1 MINIPNYQIIKQIYD
16 SAHSLLYR
24 ALRNKDN
31 QPVILKMLKED
42 YPSPEELTRYH
53 QEYDIIR
60 RLADFEFVVNAY
72 HLEKYQNT
80 LVMCLE
86 DFGGESLKYWLAERF
101 FRLDELLKLAI
112 RATDILEEIHK
123 QHIIHKDI
131 NPTNLVFNPTTEVL
145 KIIDFGISTQLS
157 RQVMTLK
164 NPNILEGTLA
174 YMSPEQTGR
183 MNRALDY
190 RTDFYSLGVT
200 FYELFTGQLPFESTD
215 AMKLIHCHIAKQ
227 PTPPVEV
234 NPDVP
239 TAISNLIM
247 KLLEKT
253 AEARYQST
261 WGIKTDLENCL
272 NQFSQNGSIE
282 NFQLANADISD
293 RFQIPQK
300 LYGRDHEIETL
311 LAAFERVSQTSEV
324 SKTSEV
330 FPVSQTSEVFPVS
343 QTSEVSKTSEVFCEN
358 IYKSEIMLV
367 AGFSGIGKSVLIKE
381 IYKSLTEKQGY
392 FISGK
397 FDQFQRNIPY
407 SAVVTA
413 FGKLVQQLLTESESQ
428 LIRWKDKLL
437 TALGA
442 NGQVIIDIIPEIE
455 LIIGSQPAVPK
466 LGVTESKNRF
476 NLVFQNFMRVFC
488 QPEHPLVIF
497 LDDLQWIDSATLNLL
512 EVVMTDKDTNALFFI
527 GAFRDNEVTPTHPLM
542 MTLDALGKE
551 NVVINKI
558 ILKPLV
564 YEEVNLL
571 IADSLHQKS
580 VESLTDLVMRKT
592 RGNPFFVNQF
602 LHTLY
607 DEDLLHFVPPTDEK
621 KGNWQW
627 NIDKIEALNITDN
640 VVDLMIAKLKKLPE
654 STQQVLRLAA
664 CVGNHFDLD
673 TLSVIYEK
681 PVAETFQD
689 LQPALNEGLIMNDE

>member
-1 MINIPNYQIIKQIYD
+1 MINIPNYKIIKQIYD
-16 SAHSLLYR
+16 SAHSLVYC

-53 QEYDIIR
+53 QEFDIIR
-60 RLADFEFVVNAY
+60 CLADFEFVVNAY

-86 DFGGESLKYWLAERF
+86 DFGGESLKYWLAERS
-101 FRLDELLKLAI
+101 FRLDELLRLAI
-112 RATDILEEIHK
+112 RATDILGEIHK

-157 RQVMTLK
+157 RQMMTLK
-164 NPNILEGTLA
+164 NPKILEGTLA

-215 AMKLIHCHIAKQ
+215 AMKLVHYHIAKQ
-227 PTPPVEV
+227 PTPPVEI
-234 NPDVP
+234 NPELP
-239 TAISNLIM
+239 AAISNLIM

-300 LYGRDHEIETL
+300 LYGRDYEIETL
-311 LAAFERVSQTSEV
+311 LAAFERIATDSESVSQTDDV

-330 FPVSQTSEVFPVS
+330 
-343 QTSEVSKTSEVFCEN
+343 CREN

-413 FGKLVQQLLTESESQ
+413 FGELVQQLLSESESQ
-428 LIRWKDKLL
+428 LIQWKNKLL

-442 NGQVIIDIIPEIE
+442 NGQVIIDVIPEIE

-476 NLVFQNFMRVFC
+476 NLVFQNFIRVFC

-497 LDDLQWIDSATLNLL
+497 LDDLQWVDSATLNLL
-512 EVVMTDKDTNALFFI
+512 EVVMTDKETNTLFFI
-527 GAFRDNEVTPTHPLM
+527 GAFRDKEVTPTHPLM

-571 IADSLHQKS
+571 IADSLHKKS

-602 LHTLY
+602 LNMLY
-607 DEDLLHFVPPTDEK
+607 DEELLHFVPPTDEN

-681 PVAETFQD
+681 SVAETFQD
-689 LQPALNEGLIMNDE
+689 LQPALNEGLIINDEL

>member
-1 MINIPNYQIIKQIYD
+1 
-16 SAHSLLYR
+16 
-24 ALRNKDN
+24 
-31 QPVILKMLKED
+31 
-42 YPSPEELTRYH
+42 
-53 QEYDIIR
+53 
-60 RLADFEFVVNAY
+60 
-72 HLEKYQNT
+72 
-80 LVMCLE
+80 MCLE
-86 DFGGESLKYWLAERF
+86 DFGGESLKYWLAERS

-112 RATDILEEIHK
+112 RATEILGGIHK

-131 NPTNLVFNPTTEVL
+131 NPTNLVFNPTTGVL
-145 KIIDFGISTQLS
+145 KVIDFGISTQLS

-200 FYELFTGQLPFESTD
+200 FYELFTGQLPFKSTD
-215 AMKLIHCHIAKQ
+215 AMKLVHCHIAKQ

-282 NFQLANADISD
+282 IFQLANADISD

-324 SKTSEV
+324 SKTLEV
-330 FPVSQTSEVFPVS
+330 FRDGS
-343 QTSEVSKTSEVFCEN
+343 QTSEVSKTSEVFRDGSQTSEVSKTSEVSCDSQTSEVSKTSEVSCDSQTSEVSKTSEVSCDSQTSEVSKTSEVFREN

-367 AGFSGIGKSVLIKE
+367 AGFSGIGKSVLVKE

-413 FGKLVQQLLTESESQ
+413 FGELVQQLLTESESQ
-428 LIRWKDKLL
+428 LIQWKDKLL
-437 TALGA
+437 TALSA
-442 NGQVIIDIIPEIE
+442 NGQLIIDILPEIE

-466 LGVTESKNRF
+466 LGMTESKNRF

-497 LDDLQWIDSATLNLL
+497 LDDLQWVDSATLNLL

-527 GAFRDNEVTPTHPLM
+527 GVFRDNEVTSTHPLM
-542 MTLDALGKE
+542 MALDALSKE

-558 ILKPLV
+558 VLKPLV
-564 YEEVNLL
+564 YEDVNLL
-571 IADSLHQKS
+571 IADSLHKKS

-592 RGNPFFVNQF
+592 KGNPFFVNQF

-621 KGNWQW
+621 KGGWQW

-664 CVGNHFDLD
+664 CVGNHFDLE

-681 PVAETFQD
+681 SVAETFQD
-689 LQPALNEGLIMNDE
+689 LQPALNEG

>member
-16 SAHSLLYR
+16 SAHSLVYR

-86 DFGGESLKYWLAERF
+86 DFGGESLKYWLAERS
-101 FRLDELLKLAI
+101 FRLDELLRLAI

-215 AMKLIHCHIAKQ
+215 AMKLVHYHIAKQ
-227 PTPPVEV
+227 PTPPVEI
-234 NPDVP
+234 NPELP
-239 TAISNLIM
+239 AAISNLIM

-282 NFQLANADISD
+282 NFQLAKIDISD

-330 FPVSQTSEVFPVS
+330 FPVSQTSEV
-343 QTSEVSKTSEVFCEN
+343 SKTSEVSCEN

-392 FISGK
+392 FISGQ
-397 FDQFQRNIPY
+397 FEQFQRNIPY

-413 FGKLVQQLLTESESQ
+413 FGELVQQLLSESESQ

-437 TALGA
+437 TALGT

-497 LDDLQWIDSATLNLL
+497 LDDLQWVDSATLNLL
-512 EVVMTDKDTNALFFI
+512 EVLMTDKETNTLFFI
-527 GAFRDNEVTPTHPLM
+527 GALRDKEITPTHPLM

-580 VESLTDLVMRKT
+580 VESLTDLVMCKT

-607 DEDLLHFVPPTDEK
+607 DEDLLHFIPPTDDK
-621 KGNWQW
+621 KGSWQW
-627 NIDKIEALNITDN
+627 DIDKIEALNITDN

-681 PVAETFQD
+681 SVAETFQD
-689 LQPALNEGLIMNDE
+689 LQPALNEGLIMSYE